1 MRFGQGEL
9 KRQKQTTQPFVGQLT
24 GEQKTQK
31 KMEFD
36 RVFALIC
43 FYSAVIWEG
52 TRNCFFLCVD
62 CGSMSLSFLEN
73 VLHLEK
79 WASFGNKYYLQQT

>member
-1 MRFGQGEL
+1 MEL

-36 RVFALIC
+36 RVC
-43 FYSAVIWEG
+43 FNMLLLCSYLGRHQELFLSLCRLWVYVSFIFGKCSPSRKMGFIW
-52 TRNCFFLCVD
+52 
-62 CGSMSLSFLEN
+62 
-73 VLHLEK
+73 
-79 WASFGNKYYLQQT
+79 

>member
-1 MRFGQGEL
+1 MEL

-24 GEQKTQK
+24 GEQTTQK

-36 RVFALIC
+36 RVFVLIC

-73 VLHLEK
+73 VLNLEK
-79 WASFGNKYYLQQT
+79 WASFGNKYYLQQTSL